1 MSGDG
6 RVRLSWTAPASD
18 GGHPIVAYDVY
29 RSTTPHDEDA
39 DQICSAP
46 PEKTSCT
53 ATGLRNGTK
62 YYFDVVTDTDVGRG
76 VGRRGV
82 GATGARADAGG
93 VGEVPGGGE
102 GRHGEADRARR
113 GRRGCGAVL
122 RIAPARPGEG
132 VVEGRLLVR
141 PQADRDHELTV
152 VSDGKTSKALKV
164 SVVALTLRVVGRQPL
179 AAGKHVLQGQAPR
192 GMTVTLQQNGRTIA
206 HTTATKHNAF
216 AFTRAL
222 TTTHKYRIACDGVVS
237 RTITVHVR

>member
-1 MSGDG
+1 MPTLAVSGKYPVVAKG
-6 RVRLSWTAPASD
+6 ATAKLTGHGVAGAAVALYSGSHRLARVKASSKGVFSFARRL
-18 GGHPIVAYDVY
+18 
-29 RSTTPHDEDA
+29 
-39 DQICSAP
+39 
-46 PEKTSCT
+46 T
-53 ATGLRNGTK
+53 ATTT
-62 YYFDVVTDTDVGRG
+62 F
-76 VGRRGV
+76 
-82 GATGARADAGG
+82 
-93 VGEVPGGGE
+93 
-102 GRHGEADRARR
+102 
-113 GRRGCGAVL
+113 
-122 RIAPARPGEG
+122 
-132 VVEGRLLVR
+132 
-141 PQADRDHELTV
+141 TV